1 MQPFQPPTANA
12 ISRRWV
18 GVFLFLTIFFLPLH
32 FHVAVTTPQLA
43 KECSCIHGSRTEAG
57 LAAPPAGC
65 VPVVAYQL
73 IEFCSETEFVFHA
86 VSSKASRAPPSL
98 VSL

>member
-1 MQPFQPPTANA
+1 MKPFQPPTTDA
-12 ISRRWV
+12 IRRRWV
-18 GVFLFLTIFFLPLH
+18 SAFLFLTIFFLPLH

-43 KECSCIHGSRTEAG
+43 KECSCIHGSRTGAG
-57 LAAPPAGC
+57 LAAPPVRC

-73 IEFCSETEFVFHA
+73 IEFCSETVFVFHA
-86 VSSKASRAPPSL
+86 VSTKASRAPPSL

>member
-1 MQPFQPPTANA
+1 MQPFQPLPADA
-12 ISRRWV
+12 AGRRWV
-18 GVFLFLTIFFLPLH
+18 SVFLFLTIFCLPLH
-32 FHVAVTTPQLA
+32 FHVAVTAPQLA

-57 LAAPPAGC
+57 LAAPPAKWLPA
-65 VPVVAYQL
+65 VTYQL
-73 IEFCSETEFVFHA
+73 IVFGFQTEFIFHA

>member
-1 MQPFQPPTANA
+1 MKPFQPPTTDAV
-12 ISRRWV
+12 SRRFV
-18 GVFLFLTIFFLPLH
+18 GVFLFLAVFFLPLH

-57 LAAPPAGC
+57 LEPPPAKWLPA
-65 VPVVAYQL
+65 VTYQL
-73 IEFCSETEFVFHA
+73 IEFCFQTELVLQA
-86 VSSKASRAPPSL
+86 IPIKAGRAPPSL